1 MHDPLHQFSI
11 QPIIALSIA
20 GIDISF
26 TNSALFMV
34 LGTVIAIGL
43 LHFGLA
49 KKTLVPSRRQS
60 FVEVAYEFI
69 AQMVRENAGREG
81 LVYFPFVFSIFMFVL
96 MGNLL
101 GMIPYSFTYTSHIVV
116 TFALA
121 MTVFIVVT
129 VIGFVKHGWRFLR
142 LFCPEGIPLAITP
155 ILVPIELLAYLTRP
169 VTLAVRLFAN
179 MLAGH
184 VILKIFGGFTF
195 ALGLWGV
202 GPLALNVVFTG
213 FEFFVAGIQAFIFT
227 VLTCLYL
234 RDALHLH

>member
-1 MHDPLHQFSI
+1 MHDPLHQFLI
-11 QPIIALSIA
+11 QPLIALSIA

-26 TNSALFMV
+26 TNSALSMV

-43 LHFGLA
+43 LHVGLA

-60 FVEVAYEFI
+60 LVEVAYEFI
-69 AQMVRENAGREG
+69 AQMLRENVGREG

-96 MGNLL
+96 LGNLL

-155 ILVPIELLAYLTRP
+155 ILVPIEVLAYLTRP

-234 RDALHLH
+234 HDALHLH

>member
-1 MHDPLHQFSI
+1 MHDPLHQFVI
-11 QPIIALSIA
+11 QPIVALSLA

-34 LGTVIAIGL
+34 LGTALVIGM

-60 FVEVAYEFI
+60 LVEVSYEFI
-69 AQMVRENAGREG
+69 AQMVQENAGREG
-81 LVYFPFVFSIFMFVL
+81 LVYFPFVFSLFMFVL

-101 GMIPYSFTYTSHIVV
+101 GMVPYSFTFTSHIIV

-121 MTVFIVVT
+121 LMVFILVT
-129 VIGFVKHGWRFLR
+129 IIGFVKHGWRFLR
-142 LFCPEGIPLAITP
+142 LFCPEGIPLAVTP
-155 ILVPIELLAYLTRP
+155 ILVPIEILAYFTRP

-195 ALGLWGV
+195 ALGLWGI

-234 RDALHLH
+234 HDALHLH